1 MDNTNVL
8 CDIKNTLKKI
18 DSKLGVIIIG
28 VAVYIW
34 YKNGK
39 NKK

>member
-18 DSKLGVIIIG
+18 DNKLGVIIIG

>member
-28 VAVYIW
+28 VTVYIW

>member
-8 CDIKNTLKKI
+8 CDIQNILKKI
-18 DSKLGVIIIG
+18 DGKLGAIIIG
-28 VAVYIW
+28 AAVYIW
-34 YKNGK
+34 YKNSK

>member
-8 CDIKNTLKKI
+8 YGIKNTLKKI

-28 VAVYIW
+28 AAVYIW

>member
-1 MDNTNVL
+1 MDNTNAL

>member
-18 DSKLGVIIIG
+18 DSKLGIIIIG
-28 VAVYIW
+28 VAVYIL

>member
-18 DSKLGVIIIG
+18 DSKLGVIIIS

>member
-18 DSKLGVIIIG
+18 DSKLGIIIIG

-39 NKK
+39 HKK

>member
-1 MDNTNVL
+1 MDNTNIL
-8 CDIKNTLKKI
+8 CDIKNILKKI
-18 DSKLGVIIIG
+18 DSKLGVAIIG
-28 VAVYIW
+28 AAVYIW